1 MKILPTCNCTK
12 SYQKWGF
19 LRFLFSLFGLEE
31 YKQNLSKMKEDT
43 VPRGP
48 ERKGREYSVARCNG
62 GWEPPIA
69 FKCWLSF
76 WGSWWFDKNWE
87 FAKLKPFGTSMK
99 KGTKHENIKT
109 KLQSTTRLE
118 YQTFWGQ
125 STRQRPTKQ
134 CIKNGHCPP
143 LLLLW
148 CNTALLCHR
157 SYFFCIKLH
166 KILFCIKSIL
176 LQLDSPWREAE
187 GPGLTVTLKVR
198 HQRYYHPNYS
208 PISTYP
214 QIKIT
219 LKKP

>member
-1 MKILPTCNCTK
+1 MKP
-12 SYQKWGF
+12 
-19 LRFLFSLFGLEE
+19 SL
-31 YKQNLSKMKEDT
+31 
-43 VPRGP
+43 
-48 ERKGREYSVARCNG
+48 
-62 GWEPPIA
+62 A
-69 FKCWLSF
+69 FQWWLSF
-76 WGSWWFDKNWE
+76 WGSWLFWEKKWE
-87 FAKLKPFGTSMK
+87 FAKLKSQGTSMK
-99 KGTKHENIKT
+99 KRTKHENIKT
-109 KLQSTTRLE
+109 KLPSQSTTKLE

-134 CIKNGHCPP
+134 CIKKFHCP
-143 LLLLW
+143 LLLVLLW
-148 CNTALLCHR
+148 CNRALLCHR

-187 GPGLTVTLKVR
+187 GPRLTVTLKVR

-219 LKKP
+219 LKKTKTCLQGLLGRLPIWQQGGSDEPTSV

>member
-1 MKILPTCNCTK
+1 MHKILPKMRLFAFSFFHYLVLK
-12 SYQKWGF
+12 STSRIFQRWKRTQFHEVRSERAQNTAWHDVTGNGNLHLPLNAGYHF
-19 LRFLFSLFGLEE
+19 EEVDGL
-31 YKQNLSKMKEDT
+31 K
-43 VPRGP
+43 
-48 ERKGREYSVARCNG
+48 
-62 GWEPPIA
+62 
-69 FKCWLSF
+69 
-76 WGSWWFDKNWE
+76 KNWE
-87 FAKLKPFGTSMK
+87 FAKLKPQGTSMK
-99 KGTKHENIKT
+99 KRTKHKNIKT
-109 KLQSTTRLE
+109 KLQSSTRLE

-125 STRQRPTKQ
+125 STRQRSTKQ
-134 CIKNGHCPP
+134 CIKNGHCP
-143 LLLLW
+143 LLLVLPW
-148 CNTALLCHR
+148 CNRALLCHR

-198 HQRYYHPNYS
+198 HQRYHHLNYS

>member
-1 MKILPTCNCTK
+1 MLVIILRK
-12 SYQKWGF
+12 LMVWKK
-19 LRFLFSLFGLEE
+19 LRVCEVETL
-31 YKQNLSKMKEDT
+31 
-43 VPRGP
+43 
-48 ERKGREYSVARCNG
+48 
-62 GWEPPIA
+62 
-69 FKCWLSF
+69 
-76 WGSWWFDKNWE
+76 
-87 FAKLKPFGTSMK
+87 GTSMK

-109 KLQSTTRLE
+109 KLLSQSTTKLE

-134 CIKNGHCPP
+134 CIKNGHCPL

-148 CNTALLCHR
+148 CNTALLCQR

-187 GPGLTVTLKVR
+187 GPGLAVTLKVR
-198 HQRYYHPNYS
+198 HQRYHHLNYS

-214 QIKIT
+214 QRKIT
-219 LKKP
+219 L